1 MAEIITSIAGEIIKN
16 NLLREYKSFSKFAC
30 KSSKG
35 LRRYQEDIP
44 DKKNIR
50 PTFFH
55 DTDRILHSLAY
66 TRYIDKT
73 QAFFLFDNDH
83 ITHRVLHVQ
92 LVSKIARTIGRFL
105 KLNEDLIEAISL
117 GHDIGHVP
125 YGHDGERYLNEI
137 CKKYNLGYFCH
148 NAQSVRAL
156 MELEKNGEGLNLTLQ
171 VLDGVLCHNGE
182 ILSQEYK
189 PQENKDWDKFLDE
202 YGKCWK
208 IGDYDKKLKPMTLEG
223 CVMRVSDVI
232 AYIGR
237 DIEDAITVNLIK
249 REDLPEKIVEVLGNT
264 NRDIVN
270 NLIIDVINNSSNK
283 GCIVFSKDVYIA
295 LEKLKKFNYEN
306 IYLNPKKTTQNHKI
320 KNMFITMFDKYLAD
334 LSEKN
339 RVSSIHIDYLD
350 SMNSNYIQN
359 NKKERIVLD
368 FIAGMTDD
376 YFNKEYEDY
385 VIPRS
390 FGMRM
395 EEEHNL
401 PSLNEGTLG
410 VKKDI

>member
-156 MELEKNGEGLNLTLQ
+156 MELEKNGE
-171 VLDGVLCHNGE
+171 
-182 ILSQEYK
+182 
-189 PQENKDWDKFLDE
+189 
-202 YGKCWK
+202 
-208 IGDYDKKLKPMTLEG
+208 
-223 CVMRVSDVI
+223 
-232 AYIGR
+232 
-237 DIEDAITVNLIK
+237 
-249 REDLPEKIVEVLGNT
+249 
-264 NRDIVN
+264 
-270 NLIIDVINNSSNK
+270 
-283 GCIVFSKDVYIA
+283 
-295 LEKLKKFNYEN
+295 
-306 IYLNPKKTTQNHKI
+306 
-320 KNMFITMFDKYLAD
+320 
-334 LSEKN
+334 
-339 RVSSIHIDYLD
+339 
-350 SMNSNYIQN
+350 
-359 NKKERIVLD
+359 
-368 FIAGMTDD
+368 
-376 YFNKEYEDY
+376 
-385 VIPRS
+385 
-390 FGMRM
+390 
-395 EEEHNL
+395 
-401 PSLNEGTLG
+401 
-410 VKKDI
+410 